1 MTTSVL
7 RIKRR
12 IDEDPVEALI
22 VSCKRKRHT
31 ETPDVQSIFSFA
43 GTINSKNDPV
53 SRHIKEAIKQKNISH
68 KSHVKHPT
76 RKTELTTELRKE
88 KEQTSRANRL
98 RITCSRRTLDIDLLD
113 NVNDINVITSS
124 PIDQETSRSFKKRK
138 YDGAKSTQSCQP
150 VEENKENNTN
160 QCNTVDHPKIRDDS
174 NDASQ
179 VDQHLAKQST
189 CHKENDSLL
198 EDLNNPNSPVKEN
211 MICIYDVEND
221 EEEDTSKVIDQHS
234 PCGITLNNVPMVSK
248 RVMSPPKNE
257 SEFVYDLYYAQSNL
271 SDLDMEAILT
281 VTALCDDFVN
291 DDNEDNPDRD
301 VVHDDSD
308 DSNSES
314 NWRNDYPDEDPHFF
328 ENEDAEYGYTEDMV
342 DTNFLNDDD
351 GDLLAYWMDT
361 RCKVDGNSDHDED
374 EYEKDESSD
383 SSEDN

>member
-12 IDEDPVEALI
+12 IDEDPAEALI

-31 ETPDVQSIFSFA
+31 ATPDIESIFSFA

-53 SRHIKEAIKQKNISH
+53 SRHIKEAIKQKNLLSH
-68 KSHVKHPT
+68 KSHFKHPI
-76 RKTELTTELRKE
+76 RKSELTTELRKE

-98 RITCSRRTLDIDLLD
+98 RITCSRRTLDLDLLD
-113 NVNDINVITSS
+113 DENEINKIASF
-124 PIDQETSRSFKKRK
+124 PKDQEAVRSFKKRK
-138 YDGAKSTQSCQP
+138 HEQAESKPSCQA

-160 QCNTVDHPKIRDDS
+160 KCNALDYAITS
-174 NDASQ
+174 NDSKDSSP
-179 VDQHLAKQST
+179 VGMHLSKHQNT
-189 CHKENDSLL
+189 CLEENDSLTT
-198 EDLNNPNSPVKEN
+198 DLSNPNSQVQEN
-211 MICIYDVEND
+211 VICIYDVEND
-221 EEEDTSKVIDQHS
+221 EEDDTSKVINQQLS

-257 SEFVYDLYYAQSNL
+257 REFVYDLYYAHNNL
-271 SDLDMEAILT
+271 SDLDMEAVLT

-291 DDNEDNPDRD
+291 DDNENNPDREL
-301 VVHDDSD
+301 VHDESD

-351 GDLLAYWMDT
+351 GDLLAYWMNT
-361 RCKVDGNSDHDED
+361 RCKV
-374 EYEKDESSD
+374 
-383 SSEDN
+383 